1 MSACEPMDTDRKY
14 HMTPTT
20 PTTPPDPRS
29 VRRKRLAW
37 FGVLL
42 ASASASAAVWAYFS
56 NPALR
61 HTDDAYVNGQSVQIT
76 SELSGTV
83 ARILADNTDRVSAG
97 DVLVELDST
106 DARIELASA
115 RAELAQAVRSVRG
128 LFASD
133 ARYDAD
139 VRQRLAEFNK
149 AEGDLRV
156 RQTLISTGAVS
167 RESLRHA
174 SDALSAAQAALAS
187 AQQARAQALALVN
200 NSTLASNPPVQV
212 AAERVRA
219 AALAIERTKI
229 TAPVSGMV
237 AQRSIQLGR
246 RVGPGEKLMTV
257 VPLDR
262 LWIDANFKEVQLHGV
277 CVGQPAKVT
286 ADIYGRSVT
295 YHGTVRGIEAGTGA
309 AFALL
314 PAQNA
319 TGNWIKVVQRAP
331 VRINLDPSEL
341 IDHPLRIGMS
351 AEVEVD
357 TATCDSAA
365 AQITRRVEASAI
377 QDVRAAT
384 ADAVVRQ
391 VIADNI
397 GADR

>member
-1 MSACEPMDTDRKY
+1 
-14 HMTPTT
+14 MTTTT
-20 PTTPPDPRS
+20 PTTPADPRA

-37 FGVLL
+37 FGILL
-42 ASASASAAVWAYFS
+42 ATTAVAAGAWAYLS

-61 HTDDAYVNGQSVQIT
+61 HTDDAYVGGQLVQIT
-76 SELSGTV
+76 SEMSGAVT
-83 ARILADNTDRVSAG
+83 RILADNTDWVAAG

-115 RAELAQAVRSVRG
+115 KAELAQAVRSVRG

-133 ARYDAD
+133 ARSDAD
-139 VRQRLAEFNK
+139 VRLRLAEFNK
-149 AEGDLRV
+149 AQGDLNV
-156 RQTLISTGAVS
+156 KQTLVSTGAVS

-174 SDALSAAQAALAS
+174 NDALSAAQAALAS

-246 RVGPGEKLMTV
+246 RVGPGEKMMTV

-277 CVGQPAKVT
+277 CVGQPATVT

-319 TGNWIKVVQRAP
+319 TGNWIKVVQRTP
-331 VRINLDPSEL
+331 VRISLDPAEL
-341 IDHPLRIGMS
+341 IQHPLRIGMS

-357 TATCDSAA
+357 TATCDPAA
-365 AQITRRVEASAI
+365 AHATRQQELSAI
-377 QDVRAAT
+377 HDARAAA

>member
-1 MSACEPMDTDRKY
+1 
-14 HMTPTT
+14 MTPTT
-20 PTTPPDPRS
+20 STTPPDPRTA
-29 VRRKRLAW
+29 RRKRLAW

-42 ASASASAAVWAYFS
+42 ASTSASAAVWAYFS

-61 HTDDAYVNGQSVQIT
+61 HTDDAYVGGQSVQIT

-83 ARILADNTDRVSAG
+83 ARILADNTDRVSAA

-115 RAELAQAVRSVRG
+115 KAELAQAVRSVRG

-139 VRQRLAEFNK
+139 VRLRLAEFNK

-174 SDALSAAQAALAS
+174 NDALSAAQAALAS

-219 AALAIERTKI
+219 AALAVERTRI

-331 VRINLDPSEL
+331 VRIDLDPSEL

-357 TATCDSAA
+357 TATCDSTAT
-365 AQITRRVEASAI
+365 QITRRVEASAI

-391 VIADNI
+391 VIADNV

>member
-1 MSACEPMDTDRKY
+1 MPACEPMDTDRKY

-20 PTTPPDPRS
+20 PTTTPDPRS
-29 VRRKRLAW
+29 VRRKRLTW

-42 ASASASAAVWAYFS
+42 ASAGASAAAWAYFS
-56 NPALR
+56 SPALR
-61 HTDDAYVNGQSVQIT
+61 HTDDAYVSGQSVQIT

-115 RAELAQAVRSVRG
+115 RAELAQAVRGVRG

-174 SDALSAAQAALAS
+174 NDALSAAQAALAS

-219 AALAIERTKI
+219 AALAVERTRI

-331 VRINLDPSEL
+331 VRIDLDPSEL

-357 TATCDSAA
+357 TATCDSTAT
-365 AQITRRVEASAI
+365 QITRRVEASAI

>member
-1 MSACEPMDTDRKY
+1 
-14 HMTPTT
+14 MTPTT
-20 PTTPPDPRS
+20 PTTTPDPRS
-29 VRRKRLAW
+29 VRRKRLTW

-42 ASASASAAVWAYFS
+42 ASAGASAAAWAYFS

-61 HTDDAYVNGQSVQIT
+61 HTDDAYVSGQSVQIT

-174 SDALSAAQAALAS
+174 NDALSAAQAALAS

-219 AALAIERTKI
+219 AALAVERTRI

-331 VRINLDPSEL
+331 VRIDLDPSEL

-357 TATCDSAA
+357 TATCDSTAT
-365 AQITRRVEASAI
+365 QITRRVEASAI

>member
-1 MSACEPMDTDRKY
+1 
-14 HMTPTT
+14 MTTNP
-20 PTTPPDPRS
+20 PTTPPDPRA

-37 FGVLL
+37 LGLLL
-42 ASASASAAVWAYFS
+42 ASTAVSAGAWAYFS
-56 NPALR
+56 DPALR
-61 HTDDAYVNGQSVQIT
+61 RTDDAYVGGQSVQIT
-76 SELSGTV
+76 SEMSGTV
-83 ARILADNTDRVSAG
+83 TRIVADNTDWVSAG

-106 DARIELASA
+106 DPQIELASA
-115 RAELAQAVRSVRG
+115 KAQLAQAVRNVRG

-133 ARYDAD
+133 ARSDAD
-139 VRQRLAEFNK
+139 VHLRLAEFNK
-149 AEGDLRV
+149 AHGDLNV
-156 RQTLISTGAVS
+156 KQTLVSSGAVS

-174 SDALSAAQAALAS
+174 NDALSAAQAALAS

-219 AALAIERTKI
+219 ATLAIERTRI
-229 TAPVSGMV
+229 TAPVSGMI

-246 RVGPGEKLMTV
+246 RVGPGEKMMTV

-262 LWIDANFKEVQLHGV
+262 LWVDANFKEVQLHGV

-331 VRINLDPSEL
+331 VRISLDRSEL
-341 IDHPLRIGMS
+341 IQHPLRIGLS

-357 TATCDSAA
+357 TKTCESSAA
-365 AQITRRVEASAI
+365 LAKQDERSTIHDARSA
-377 QDVRAAT
+377 A